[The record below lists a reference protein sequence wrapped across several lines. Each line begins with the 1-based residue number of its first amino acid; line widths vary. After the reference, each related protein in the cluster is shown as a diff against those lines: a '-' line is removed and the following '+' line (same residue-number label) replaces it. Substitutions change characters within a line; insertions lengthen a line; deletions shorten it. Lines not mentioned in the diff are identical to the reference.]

1 MIELPKDSSDPS
13 VVGVGHHRMCYI
25 DPEDNSKCIKIIYN
39 PSKHAS
45 EEVRREVS
53 YHKRLQKS
61 LKDWSG
67 IPRYYGEVDTNLG
80 TGYVFDRT
88 VDFDGKPSQTMQE
101 RYQDLKDPGQRKEMF
116 ALVKK
121 LENYLMQNHIVTMSL
136 KPFNILCHRVSETEI
151 EPVICDNLGTA
162 SFVPIELV
170 CPWFARQR
178 EKHLIRK
185 LCESLLC
192 EI

>member
-25 DPEDNSKCIKIIYN
+25 DPKDNSKCIKIIYN

-45 EEVRREVS
+45 EVVRREVS
-53 YHKRLQKS
+53 YYKRLQKS

-67 IPRYYGEVDTNLG
+67 IPRYYGEVETNLG

-101 RYQDLKDPGQRKEMF
+101 RYQDLKEPWQRKEML

-121 LENYLMQNHIVTMSL
+121 LENYLTRNHVVTMLL

-151 EPVICDNLGTA
+151 EPVICDNIGTA
-162 SFVPIELV
+162 SLIPIELV

-178 EKHLIRK
+178 EKRLIRK

-192 EI
+192 KI

>member
-25 DPEDNSKCIKIIYN
+25 DPKDNSKCIKIIYN

-53 YHKRLQKS
+53 YYKRLQKS

-67 IPRYYGEVDTNLG
+67 IPRYYGEVETNLG

-101 RYQDLKDPGQRKEMF
+101 RYQDLKEPWQCKEML

-121 LENYLMQNHIVTMSL
+121 LENYLTRNHVVTMSL

-151 EPVICDNLGTA
+151 EPVICDNIGTA
-162 SFVPIELV
+162 SLIPIELV

-178 EKHLIRK
+178 EKRLIRK

-192 EI
+192 KI